1 MNTMEYIHNM
11 KTKDFLEKA
20 IEFAKNLGMVDNG
33 EATKKKKNV
42 VIRKNI
48 SSDVGNVPY
57 FGFIRPEEQLSGP
70 YSDFSLV
77 FFPATI
83 DSNLYVMSLGVG
95 SEGFR
100 NDYQLASQPGTRRMF
115 LKILPQ
121 ESRYSAFCKP
131 DFTDIET
138 AIAFGDTIVDSEVN
152 LEKYK
157 SVLSIGCLINI
168 EEEKDL
174 DYVYAWIAQYAEL
187 RGWASTRLQRNNA
200 EQAIS
205 KCRQQGKNQEQ
216 QERDVVDLLESRK
229 FVILQGA
236 PGTGK
241 TYLAEKIGKEEYNTI
256 FLTQFHAETSYSDLV
271 EGIMPKLGITNSV
284 VYERKEVILVEAIK
298 YAIDNPN
305 EKVLL
310 IIDEINRANLSNVL
324 GPVFY
329 LFEPKRQSIPGQGLR
344 LETMGDT
351 ILNKVPDNLHVVAT
365 MNTADRSIA
374 VVDFALRRRFAWYT
388 IEPRFFGEGEGKELF
403 DKVSRLFE
411 KHASDSELNLQPGG
425 SYFIADNREELNA
438 KIEYELMP
446 LMKEYFDEGLLS
458 GAKTDFSDLF
468 YQEIHKPLYK

>member
-1 MNTMEYIHNM
+1 MECIYNM
-11 KTKDFLEKA
+11 KTKDFLDK
-20 IEFAKNLGMVDNG
+20 IVDFAKDLGMIEIEEG
-33 EATKKKKNV
+33 RKKKNV

-48 SSDVGNVPY
+48 SVETGNVPY
-57 FGFIRPEEQLSGP
+57 FGFIRPEEQTSGP

-77 FFPATI
+77 FFPAAI
-83 DSNLYVMSLGVG
+83 DSNLFVMSLGVG

-100 NDYQLASQPGTRRMF
+100 SDYQLASQPGTRRMF

-121 ESRYSAFCKP
+121 GSRYDSFCKP

-138 AIAFGDTIVDSEVN
+138 AITFGDEIVESEVN

-157 SVLSIGCLINI
+157 SVLAIGCLIDI
-168 EEEKDL
+168 EKKEDL

-187 RGWASTRLQRNNA
+187 RGWASTKPQRKSI
-200 EQAIS
+200 EQGIS
-205 KCRQQGKNQEQ
+205 KCRQQEKYPAQ
-216 QERDVVDLLESRK
+216 QEADIVNLLDSRQ

-241 TYLAEKIGKEEYNTI
+241 TYLAERIAKEKYDKE
-256 FLTQFHAETSYSDLV
+256 FLIQFHAETSCSDLV
-271 EGIMPKLGITNSV
+271 EGIIPILNHTNGV
-284 VYERKEVILVEAIK
+284 GYERKEGILIRAIK
-298 YAIDNPN
+298 YAIGNPN
-305 EKVLL
+305 KKVLL

-329 LFEPKRQSIPGQGLR
+329 LFEPKRQSSVGQGVR
-344 LETMGDT
+344 IESMGDT
-351 ILNKVPDNLHVVAT
+351 LLNKIPDNLHVIAT

-388 IEPRFFGEGEGKELF
+388 IEPRFFEGNIGKELF
-403 DKVSRLFE
+403 DKVARLFE

-425 SYFIADNREELNA
+425 SYFMASNQEELNA

-468 YQEIHKPLYK
+468 YQVIHKSLYK

>member
-1 MNTMEYIHNM
+1 M

-20 IEFAKNLGMVDNG
+20 IEFAQSLGMVENG
-33 EATKKKKNV
+33 ANKKKKNV

-48 SSDVGNVPY
+48 SYDVGNIPY

-77 FFPATI
+77 FFPTTI

-121 ESRYSAFCKP
+121 ESCYSSFCKP
-131 DFTDIET
+131 VFTDIET
-138 AIAFGDTIVDSEVN
+138 AIAFGDTIVDSGVN

-157 SVLSIGCLINI
+157 SVLSIGCLIDI
-168 EEEKDL
+168 EKKEDM
-174 DYVYAWIAQYAEL
+174 DYVRAWIAQYAEL
-187 RGWASTRLQRNNA
+187 RGWASTKPQRKNV
-200 EQAIS
+200 EQFIS
-205 KCRQQGKNQEQ
+205 NCRQPEKNQVQ
-216 QERDVVDLLESRK
+216 QEIEVVNLLGSRK

-241 TYLAEKIGKEEYNTI
+241 TYLAEKIGKEKYNEV
-256 FLTQFHAETSYSDLV
+256 FLIQFHAETSYSDLV
-271 EGIMPKLGITNSV
+271 EGIMPKLGITNNV
-284 VYERKEVILVEAIK
+284 VYERKEGILVEAIK
-298 YAIDNPN
+298 CAINNPN
-305 EKVLL
+305 KKVLL
-310 IIDEINRANLSNVL
+310 IVDEINRANLSNVL

-329 LFEPKRQSIPGQGLR
+329 LFEPKRQCVAGQGIRIESL
-344 LETMGDT
+344 GDAP
-351 ILNKVPDNLHVVAT
+351 LNKIPENLHVVAT

-403 DKVSRLFE
+403 DKIARLFE

-446 LMKEYFDEGLLS
+446 LIKEYFDEGLLS
-458 GAKTDFSDLF
+458 SARTDFSDLF

>member
-1 MNTMEYIHNM
+1 M
-11 KTKDFLEKA
+11 
-20 IEFAKNLGMVDNG
+20 
-33 EATKKKKNV
+33 
-42 VIRKNI
+42 
-48 SSDVGNVPY
+48 P
-57 FGFIRPEEQLSGP
+57 
-70 YSDFSLV
+70 
-77 FFPATI
+77 
-83 DSNLYVMSLGVG
+83 
-95 SEGFR
+95 
-100 NDYQLASQPGTRRMF
+100 
-115 LKILPQ
+115 
-121 ESRYSAFCKP
+121 
-131 DFTDIET
+131 
-138 AIAFGDTIVDSEVN
+138 
-152 LEKYK
+152 
-157 SVLSIGCLINI
+157 
-168 EEEKDL
+168 
-174 DYVYAWIAQYAEL
+174 
-187 RGWASTRLQRNNA
+187 STR
-200 EQAIS
+200 E
-205 KCRQQGKNQEQ
+205 NQEQ
-216 QERDVVDLLESRK
+216 QERDVVNLLKSRK

-241 TYLAEKIGKEEYNTI
+241 TYLAEKIGKEEYNTM

-284 VYERKEVILVEAIK
+284 VYERKEGILVEAIK
-298 YAIDNPN
+298 HAIDNPD

-329 LFEPKRQSIPGQGLR
+329 LFEPKRQSVAGQGLR

-446 LMKEYFDEGLLS
+446 LMKEYFNEGLLS
-458 GAKTDFSDLF
+458 GAKIDFSDLF